1 MAAPSNYN
9 QTPSANC
16 NQMPYTIPSYNNTSM
31 QINPQEVQKLR
42 EKIQQLKDLQQQMQ
56 SLLSSNSGSII
67 GSMSLA
73 NSGKPRVF
81 SMLSGLSSSSDSY
94 NGAWIS
100 DSGATRHMTPI
111 FDAFVTYKPFPSS
124 KKVQT
129 ADQNSL
135 TITRIGSIMVEPI
148 GLLTHAL
155 EVPNL
160 FVSSMSVQKVAN
172 YCYIELYLMILML
185 FCAARYKGVGLD
197 WLRWFQEGQNYLP
210 FKTHEHWKGGNLME
224 KVVRANSE
232 EEKLLLTHWRLGH
245 PLFSFLK
252 EMYLNFFGELN
263 IENMVCDAQQLAK
276 LKRTSYPVVSN
287 RCQIPF

>member
-1 MAAPSNYN
+1 MAAPSNFN

-16 NQMPYTIPSYNNTSM
+16 NQMPYTTPSYNNTSM

-67 GSMSLA
+67 GSISLE
-73 NSGKPRVF
+73 NSGKPCVF
-81 SMLSGLSSSSDSY
+81 SILSGLSSSSDSY

-100 DSGATRHMTPI
+100 DSGATGHMTPI

-135 TITRIGSIMVEPI
+135 TIARIGSIMVEPI
-148 GLLTHAL
+148 GILTHAL

-160 FVSSMSVQKVAN
+160 FVSSMSVQKFAN

-210 FKTHEHWKGGNLME
+210 FKTHEPWQGGNLME

-252 EMYLNFFGELN
+252 EMYLNFL
-263 IENMVCDAQQLAK
+263 ENLI
-276 LKRTSYPVVSN
+276 LKTLCVMRSN
-287 RCQIPF
+287 LQNLR